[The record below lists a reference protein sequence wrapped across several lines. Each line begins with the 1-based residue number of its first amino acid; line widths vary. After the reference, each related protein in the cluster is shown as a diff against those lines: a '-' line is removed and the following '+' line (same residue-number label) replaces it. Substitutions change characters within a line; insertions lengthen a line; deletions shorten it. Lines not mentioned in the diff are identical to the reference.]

1 MYITISVK
9 MYSCRPVAVR
19 ANLKTGL
26 GNNSTVVIIK
36 GLTKHKLDVQNLRS
50 QPPDLLPIPFK
61 SNNQQRSEQEGDI
74 TRNFINNTKRK

>member
-26 GNNSTVVIIK
+26 VNDSTVVIIK

-50 QPPDLLPIPFK
+50 QPPDFLAIPFK
-61 SNNQQRSEQEGDI
+61 SNNQQCSEQEGDI

>member
-1 MYITISVK
+1 MYITISVQ

-26 GNNSTVVIIK
+26 VNDSTVVIIK

-50 QPPDLLPIPFK
+50 QPSGLLPIPFK
-61 SNNQQRSEQEGDI
+61 SKNQKCSEQEGDI

>member
-26 GNNSTVVIIK
+26 GNESTVVIIK

-61 SNNQQRSEQEGDI
+61 SSNQQCSKQEGDI

>member
-1 MYITISVK
+1 

-19 ANLKTGL
+19 ANSKTGL
-26 GNNSTVVIIK
+26 VNNDSTVVIIK

-50 QPPDLLPIPFK
+50 QLPIPFK
-61 SNNQQRSEQEGDI
+61 SNNQQCSEQEGDI